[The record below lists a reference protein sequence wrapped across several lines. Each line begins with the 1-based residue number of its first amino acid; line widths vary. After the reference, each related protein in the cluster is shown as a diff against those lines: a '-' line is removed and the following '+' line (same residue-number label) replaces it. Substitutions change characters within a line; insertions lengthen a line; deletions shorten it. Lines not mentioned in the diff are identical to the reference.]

1 MAIRVLIVD
10 DHAFIRAALCD
21 LLTATD
27 DIVVVGT
34 CADGCE
40 VVETAAHTAP
50 DVVLMDL
57 QMPRMPGLEATEAL
71 LAVQPHVR
79 VLVLSG
85 DVAPGSASAAMAL
98 GVAGF
103 LLKEEDPFDLP
114 RRIRIVAGGG
124 TAWSDAATAT
134 LRQYSGSVARSV

>member
-1 MAIRVLIVD
+1 MLIKVLIVD
-10 DHAFIRAALCD
+10 DHAFIRGALSD
-21 LLTATD
+21 LLSTTD

-34 CADGCE
+34 CADGSE
-40 VVETAAHTAP
+40 VVETAARTTP

-57 QMPRMPGLEATEAL
+57 QMPKMPGLEATRAL
-71 LAVQPHVR
+71 LAVQPHIR

-114 RRIRIVAGGG
+114 RRIRVVAGGG

-134 LRQYSGSVARSV
+134 LRAYAGSVSRPA